1 MLVSAQ
7 LAAVSLVGAIVFYFF
22 GNALD
27 VTEKIDR
34 EIAERRGN
42 KASGVDRGIAF
53 IHLQSS
59 FSFRAGLQVAPYN
72 IVVAEV
78 DAVWAHAG
86 NGSANGQGAAAAA
99 DEAMQQEQDNPLANA
114 TSL

>member
-42 KASGVDRGIAF
+42 KASDVDRGIAF
-53 IHLQSS
+53 IYLPPS
-59 FSFRAGLQVAPYN
+59 FSFRAGLQVAPN
-72 IVVAEV
+72 VVAEV

-86 NGSANGQGAAAAA
+86 NGSANGQGAAVA

>member
-1 MLVSAQ
+1 MVST
-7 LAAVSLVGAIVFYFF
+7 AVSHSFICRRAFPFVRVFR
-22 GNALD
+22 LP
-27 VTEKIDR
+27 
-34 EIAERRGN
+34 
-42 KASGVDRGIAF
+42 
-53 IHLQSS
+53 H
-59 FSFRAGLQVAPYN
+59 

-86 NGSANGQGAAAAA
+86 NGSANDQGAAAAA

>member
-53 IHLQSS
+53 IHLPPS
-59 FSFRAGLQVAPYN
+59 FSFRAGLQVAPN
-72 IVVAEV
+72 VVAEV
-78 DAVWAHAG
+78 DGVWAHAG
-86 NGSANGQGAAAAA
+86 NGSANDQGAAAAA

>member
-42 KASGVDRGIAF
+42 KASGVDRGTF
-53 IHLQSS
+53 ICLPPS
-59 FSFRAGLQVAPYN
+59 FSFRAGLQVAPN
-72 IVVAEV
+72 VVAEV
-78 DAVWAHAG
+78 DDVWAHAG
-86 NGSANGQGAAAAA
+86 NGSANGQGAVAA

>member
-42 KASGVDRGIAF
+42 KASGVDRGTF
-53 IHLQSS
+53 ICLPPS
-59 FSFRAGLQVAPYN
+59 FSFRAGLQVAPN
-72 IVVAEV
+72 VVAEV

-86 NGSANGQGAAAAA
+86 NGSANGQGAAVA